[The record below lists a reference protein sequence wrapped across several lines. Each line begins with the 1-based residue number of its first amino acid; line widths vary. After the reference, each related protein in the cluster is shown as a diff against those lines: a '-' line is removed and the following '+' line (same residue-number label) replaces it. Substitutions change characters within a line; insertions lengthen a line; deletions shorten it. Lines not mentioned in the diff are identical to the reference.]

1 MYQKIIEVV
10 ESISQSMYWVT
21 TISKFPNLEI
31 RNLEPTTDGSH
42 LFRNTSKLFEGTK
55 NRHSISSNISIQNPI
70 CNRSLCVKHTMQ
82 FSTKSYDAL
91 VMCSA
96 SVQVYPSGERFV
108 LLPNFH
114 FDVFEPDGR
123 NRLTVEAMH
132 SNPDGR
138 STYHGRGLTS
148 LSHCSPSY
156 TK

>member
-1 MYQKIIEVV
+1 MLQKIIEADV
-10 ESISQSMYWVT
+10 STFQSMYWAT
-21 TISKFPNLEI
+21 TISKFPNLET
-31 RNLEPTTDGSH
+31 RNLEPTIDGSR
-42 LFRNTSKLFEGTK
+42 LYRNTSKSFEGTK

-82 FSTKSYDAL
+82 FSTKSCDAL

-148 LSHCSPSY
+148 LSHCSSSY